1 MRSISSE
8 EAASKHGITT
18 RHDEMDNGEIRFRLE
33 KQDGV
38 AYIRT
43 EASALGGWQQSHSHV
58 TATETYI
65 VQRGWIVHASLI
77 GDAPHILLVPAG
89 ESVTSPPGVVHNIY
103 MPANS
108 VMHTL
113 KHGDALSGEA
123 VRNEESN
130 LLDKLTQRLSEGQL
144 LKLNTHVKDSIS
156 IRPGTTEFYSQDYRH
171 FDTLIW
177 QVPTWSSAIF
187 ALTAVAT
194 GAVLSNSTNTTLIFG
209 VEAKTILASLLGT
222 VTLVLLL
229 LWNVLLRFRMRQA
242 GIHLHPNTFIPTRS
256 FFQPGGQECLQLI
269 AALEISVLLA
279 GILLLFGAPAA
290 WAALDTLVLLLA
302 LVLLSAKAVKVAE
315 SQATARSNRVG
326 NGV

>member
-1 MRSISSE
+1 MRSISPE

-18 RHDEMDNGEIRFRLE
+18 RHDEMDNGEVRFRLE

-65 VQRGWIVHASLI
+65 VQRGWIAHASLL
-77 GDAPHILLVPAG
+77 GDAPQIFLVPAG
-89 ESVTSPPGVVHNIY
+89 ESVTSPPGMVHNIY

-113 KHGDALSGEA
+113 KHGDASSGEA

-130 LLDKLTQRLSEGQL
+130 LLDERTLRLSEGQL
-144 LKLNTHVKDSIS
+144 LKLAAQMKDSIS
-156 IRPGTTEFYSQDYRH
+156 IKPETPEFYSQDYRH

-194 GAVLSNSTNTTLIFG
+194 GAVLSNAANTNLIFG
-209 VEAKTILASLLGT
+209 VEAKTVLASLLGT

-242 GIHLHPNTFIPTRS
+242 GIHLHSNTFIPARS

-279 GILLLFGAPAA
+279 GILLLFGAPAT
-290 WAALDTLVLLLA
+290 WAGFTALVLLLA
-302 LVLLSAKAVKVAE
+302 MVLLSAKAVKVAE
-315 SQATARSNRVG
+315 NQATSAL
-326 NGV
+326 